1 MAKKVRRSYSEDV
14 TLTEYRDHTKAF
26 NWFPGHMA
34 KATRQVSNKLKMVDI
49 ILEIRDARIPLLSG
63 NEDLK
68 KMIGTKCRL
77 IVLNKMNLSDP
88 SELKKWEEWFLDNEE
103 NYIFVNALDRKSIRE
118 IITKSKDIVSK
129 NRIASGA
136 TSESVRKFRMMMVG
150 LPNTGKSTLI
160 NALGGRKATKC
171 GDKPGLTQSQ
181 QWIKLDGDIELLD
194 TPGIMPR
201 KIETKK
207 QGLWL
212 CATHAIRDEILGQ
225 EEVACFLIE
234 YLMKNR
240 PDAIVERYQ
249 VENFDRSVGEV
260 IEEIA
265 LKRHFIRKKGEAD
278 FDRAFKA
285 ILSDFRKG
293 DLGLITFEKAWT

>member
-1 MAKKVRRSYSEDV
+1 MAKKVKRSYSEDV

-34 KATRQVSNKLKMVDI
+34 KAIRQVTGKLKMIDI

-63 NEDLK
+63 NDDLK
-68 KMIGTKCRL
+68 KIIGTKCKL
-77 IVLNKMNLSDP
+77 IVLNKINLSDP
-88 SELKKWEEWFLDNEE
+88 IELKKWEQWFLENET

-118 IITKSKDIVSK
+118 IINKSKEIVSK

-136 TSESVRKFRMMMVG
+136 TSESARKFRMMMVG

-160 NALGGRKATKC
+160 NALRGKKSTKC
-171 GDKPGLTQSQ
+171 GNKPGLTQSQ
-181 QWIKLDGDIELLD
+181 QWIKLDGEIELLD
-194 TPGIMPR
+194 TPGIMPKR
-201 KIETKK
+201 IDSKK

-225 EEVACFLIE
+225 EEVACFLVE

-240 PDAIVERYQ
+240 PSVLEEKYQ
-249 VENFDRSVGEV
+249 VENLEVTVGEV
-260 IEEIA
+260 IEQIA
-265 LKRHFIRKKGEAD
+265 LNRHFIRKKGEAD
-278 FDRAFKA
+278 YDRAFKA

>member
-14 TLTEYRDHTKAF
+14 TLTEYRDHKKAF

-34 KATRQVSNKLKMVDI
+34 KATKQVSNKLKMVDI
-49 ILEIRDARIPLLSG
+49 VLEIRDARIPLLSG

-68 KMIGTKCRL
+68 KLIGTKSRL

-88 SELKKWEEWFLDNEE
+88 IELEKWKAWFKENEE

-118 IITKSKDIVSK
+118 IINKSKEIVSK
-129 NRIASGA
+129 NRAASGA

-201 KIETKK
+201 RIDSKEN
-207 QGLWL
+207 GLWL

-225 EEVACFLIE
+225 EEVACFIVE
-234 YLMKNR
+234 YLLKYR
-240 PDAIVERYQ
+240 PSSLVDRYQ
-249 VENFDRSVGEV
+249 VENLSVSVGEV
-260 IEEIA
+260 LEEIA
-265 LKRHFIRKKGEAD
+265 LNRHFIRKKGEAD

-285 ILSDFRKG
+285 VLSDFRSG
-293 DLGLITFEKAWT
+293 ELGLVTFEKAPE